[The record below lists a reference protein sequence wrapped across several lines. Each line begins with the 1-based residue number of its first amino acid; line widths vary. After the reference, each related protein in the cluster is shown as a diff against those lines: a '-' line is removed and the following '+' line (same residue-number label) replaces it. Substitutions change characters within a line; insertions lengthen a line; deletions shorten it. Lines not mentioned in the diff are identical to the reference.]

1 MYGKVVNLK
10 FANMEEAKL
19 AASFFTENIASKIS
33 ALKIIGFNVF
43 IGKQG
48 DLNLLVKFED
58 VSSIKLFEQKYPQIN
73 ILYLV
78 LNINSSRM
86 KLINKHFF
94 YGVIGSCGKI

>member
-33 ALKIIGFNVF
+33 SLKIIGFNVF

-48 DLNLLVKFED
+48 DLNLQVKFED
-58 VSSIKLFEQKYPQIN
+58 VSSIKLFEQKYPQI
-73 ILYLV
+73 IESLRKSLV
-78 LNINSSRM
+78 FKESV
-86 KLINKHFF
+86 FV
-94 YGVIGSCGKI
+94 GVCAYTYEKEAASTEM

>member
-33 ALKIIGFNVF
+33 SLKIIGFNVF

-58 VSSIKLFEQKYPQIN
+58 VSSIKLFEQKYPQIIESLRKSLFTN
-73 ILYLV
+73 IFFGLACE
-78 LNINSSRM
+78 INSLM
-86 KLINKHFF
+86 ENI
-94 YGVIGSCGKI
+94 KIE

>member
-33 ALKIIGFNVF
+33 SLKIIGFNVF

-58 VSSIKLFEQKYPQIN
+58 VSSIKLFEQKYPQIIESLRKSLFTN
-73 ILYLV
+73 IFFGFACE
-78 LNINSSRM
+78 INS
-86 KLINKHFF
+86 LIEN
-94 YGVIGSCGKI
+94 VKIE

>member
-19 AASFFTENIASKIS
+19 SASFFTENIASKIS

-48 DLNLLVKFED
+48 DLNLLIKFED
-58 VSSIKLFEQKYPQIN
+58 VSSIKLFEQKYPQI
-73 ILYLV
+73 IESLRKSLV
-78 LNINSSRM
+78 FKESV
-86 KLINKHFF
+86 FV
-94 YGVIGSCGKI
+94 GVCAFTFEQEAALTEK